1 MKRYRPQ
8 QRAAL
13 TRVTSR
19 FYFAFE
25 MLKRMLA
32 MAIAASFLSG
42 SLRAEEDEQGSPVDL
57 LMEQVSRDMKKLSR
71 QFDNPASRD
80 SSLALADELI
90 SATTKAKGMQPQSI
104 AEIEGMTPEEY
115 MALYHKGMDALL
127 EQFHALKKALEA
139 DEIGLAEAAM
149 EQAYSLREEYHRKL
163 LP

>member
-1 MKRYRPQ
+1 
-8 QRAAL
+8 
-13 TRVTSR
+13 
-19 FYFAFE
+19 
-25 MLKRMLA
+25 MLA

-90 SATTKAKGMQPQSI
+90 SATTKAKGMQPQSVG
-104 AEIEGMTPEEY
+104 EMKGMTPEEY

>member
-1 MKRYRPQ
+1 MKSYRPQ

-13 TRVTSR
+13 TRVTSW

-115 MALYHKGMDALL
+115 MALYHKGMGALL

>member
-1 MKRYRPQ
+1 
-8 QRAAL
+8 L

-19 FYFAFE
+19 FYFAFA
-25 MLKRMLA
+25 MMKRVLA

-71 QFDNPASRD
+71 QLDNPASRD

-90 SATTKAKGMQPQSI
+90 SATTKAKGMQPQSM
-104 AEIEGMTPEEY
+104 AEMEGMTPEEY
-115 MALYHKGMDALL
+115 MALYHKGMGALL
-127 EQFHALKKALEA
+127 EQFYALKKALEA

-149 EQAYSLREEYHRKL
+149 AQAYSLQEEYHRKL

>member
-1 MKRYRPQ
+1 
-8 QRAAL
+8 
-13 TRVTSR
+13 VTSR

-90 SATTKAKGMQPQSI
+90 SATTKAKGMQPQSVG
-104 AEIEGMTPEEY
+104 EMKGMTPEEY
-115 MALYHKGMDALL
+115 MALYHQGMDALL

>member
-1 MKRYRPQ
+1 M
-8 QRAAL
+8 

-19 FYFAFE
+19 FYFAFA
-25 MLKRMLA
+25 MMKRVLA
-32 MAIAASFLSG
+32 MVIAASFLSG
-42 SLRAEEDEQGSPVDL
+42 SPRAAEEDEQGSPVDL

-90 SATTKAKGMQPQSI
+90 SATTKAKGMQPQSVG
-104 AEIEGMTPEEY
+104 EMKGMTPEEY
-115 MALYHKGMDALL
+115 MALYHQGMDALL

>member
-1 MKRYRPQ
+1 M
-8 QRAAL
+8 

-19 FYFAFE
+19 FYFAFA
-25 MLKRMLA
+25 MMKRVLA
-32 MAIAASFLSG
+32 MMIAASFLSG

-115 MALYHKGMDALL
+115 MALYHQGMDALL

>member
-13 TRVTSR
+13 TRVTSW
-19 FYFAFE
+19 FYFPFA
-25 MLKRMLA
+25 MMKRVLA
-32 MAIAASFLSG
+32 MMIAASFLSG

-90 SATTKAKGMQPQSI
+90 SATTKAKGLQPQSVG
-104 AEIEGMTPEEY
+104 EMEGMTPEEY

-149 EQAYSLREEYHRKL
+149 EQAYCLREEYHRKL

>member
-8 QRAAL
+8 QRTAL

-19 FYFAFE
+19 FYFAFT
-25 MLKRMLA
+25 MMKRVLTMV
-32 MAIAASFLSG
+32 IAASLLSG

-57 LMEQVSRDMKKLSR
+57 LMEQVSRYMKKLSR

-90 SATTKAKGMQPQSI
+90 SATTKAKEMQPQSM
-104 AEIEGMTPEEY
+104 AEMEGMTPEEY
-115 MALYHKGMDALL
+115 MTLYQKGMDALL

-149 EQAYSLREEYHRKL
+149 EQSYSLREEYHRKL

>member
-1 MKRYRPQ
+1 
-8 QRAAL
+8 
-13 TRVTSR
+13 VTSR
-19 FYFAFE
+19 FYFAFA
-25 MLKRMLA
+25 MMKRVLA
-32 MAIAASFLSG
+32 MMIAASFLSG

-57 LMEQVSRDMKKLSR
+57 LMEQVSRDIKKLSR

-115 MALYHKGMDALL
+115 MALYHKGMGALL